1 MGLRASMQNI
11 LEYLPSDAHADV
23 IAEYNRRR
31 KSKAIGYFA
40 WLFLGWHYL
49 YLRRVGL
56 QFAYWLTLGGLGIW
70 WFVDLFRVGP
80 IINRMNEDT
89 FRDLAQQYST
99 IYQNR
104 PVSPAVVPHTPPVLG
119 AVSTYSIDDNTVYLD
134 TEFDARPQSKAV
146 LYFSAFLIIVALSY
160 GTYRTV
166 TMGTFLGIPGQR
178 YTNELMNENAREA
191 ECSFDESSRRP
202 CVFHPHRDGGFTGF
216 TIAAYDGGTYEF
228 EKVKSGVMNVAFDNA
243 DGAEPLGIYQW
254 DTSDRACWVQ
264 DQRRICVW

>member
-1 MGLRASMQNI
+1 VGLRAPMRNI
-11 LEYLPSDAHADV
+11 LEYLPTDAQSDV

-31 KSKAIGYFA
+31 KSKFTGYIA

-56 QFAYWLTLGGLGIW
+56 QFAFWVTLGGAGIW
-70 WFVDLFRVGP
+70 WFIDLFRVGP

-104 PVSPAVVPHTPPVLG
+104 PVSPIVVPHTQPVLD
-119 AVSTYSIDDNTVYLD
+119 AVSSYSIADNPVYLD
-134 TEFDARPQSKAV
+134 TEFDAPPQSKAV
-146 LYFSAFLIIVALSY
+146 LYFSACLVIIALSY

-166 TMGTFLGIPGQR
+166 TMGTFLGIPDQS
-178 YTNELMNENAREA
+178 YTSELMNENAREA
-191 ECSFDESSRRP
+191 GCSIDENSRRP

-216 TIAAYDGGTYEF
+216 TIVAYDGGTYEF
-228 EKVKSGVMNVAFDNA
+228 HKIGSGVMNVVHH
-243 DGAEPLGIYQW
+243 GETTELLGNYHW
-254 DTSDRACWVQ
+254 DKSDRACWVQ